1 MSGVEQVPD
10 WAIERALDLMS
21 NGHQPSLSQCKCRPE
36 YWTAQINVARYIAA
50 HEEKPDPVEVEV
62 ARLLPNANLHPLDVV
77 VRNALKRGIE
87 LAKTGG
93 AA

>member
-1 MSGVEQVPD
+1 MTDQWAYDRVRELVDAQTQKGWHDTHTPSGV
-10 WAIERALDLMS
+10 AHAF
-21 NGHQPSLSQCKCRPE
+21 
-36 YWTAQINVARYIAA
+36 ARYVFE
-50 HEEKPDPVEVEV
+50 HEEAPDPVEVEV

-77 VRNALKRGIE
+77 IRNAIKCGIE